1 MLQKR
6 FIFFLISNKPCSG
19 LGGCGFSGV
28 AGRGHCGPP
37 TAPKR
42 TAEAFKQALRV
53 FSGNGEPIV

>member
-1 MLQKR
+1 
-6 FIFFLISNKPCSG
+6 
-19 LGGCGFSGV
+19 V

-53 FSGNGEPIV
+53 FSGNGEPIYHILKY